1 MKLDKYPWF
10 FIIGSSKIKNLKIG
24 ALMKSKLYKV
34 IDLTQK
40 DQTIFNVVS
49 INDSDLKTVQEKNA
63 VKFKFEAIQ
72 QKEKTQS
79 EKS

>member
-1 MKLDKYPWF
+1 
-10 FIIGSSKIKNLKIG
+10 
-24 ALMKSKLYKV
+24 MKSKLYKV

-49 INDSDLKTVQEKNA
+49 INDSDLKTVQEKNS